1 MVMITIYVDDSFTIG
16 KEEAI
21 EEVINELK
29 WHNFGLKNE
38 DNLTDNIICK
48 IFQER
53 DKGKLWIME
62 PHLIESLEK
71 TFGEEVN
78 IMQSYTTPETPQLKI
93 LRPTNELEVIKADFQ
108 SRFRSGVVILLYL
121 IKHLIVEIANVIGE
135 LAKCMDGTT
144 LVEHKEM
151 LRVIRF
157 VLDTQLFYL
166 KMEPKKDEEEFIFLV
181 YSDSDWA
188 GDSQG
193 SLSIT

>member
-78 IMQSYTTPETPQLKI
+78 IMQSYTTPETPRLKI

-181 YSDSDWA
+181 YSDSD
-188 GDSQG
+188 
-193 SLSIT
+193 